1 MKKDNGIKTDE
12 KPIRDEKGL
21 FLEGTKP
28 GPGRPEGSKNYLT
41 QLEEAITKYEKD
53 NDKKIFDRLIQR
65 AFVNDNVLLN
75 VVKKFIPD
83 KTSNEITTPEG
94 IEIVIKHES
103 TS

>member
-1 MKKDNGIKTDE
+1 MSKNTSLKNETKT
-12 KPIRDEKGL
+12 KVNTRPQAFK
-21 FLEGTKP
+21 EGNP
-28 GPGRPEGSKNYLT
+28 GGPGRPPGSKNYLT
-41 QLEEAITKYEKD
+41 QLEEAITKYEND

-103 TS
+103 